1 MQNFTLHIKYFDI
14 KGYNPI
20 FGIYWSVHIKE
31 NEKVDLDSF
40 ILKTPYNDKLSDQF
54 SHNTLPSPHSKW
66 LKLNPIHSEGRR
78 GEGRKTYAK
87 FQGYISCI

>member
-40 ILKTPYNDKLSDQF
+40 ILKTPYNDKLQVVPTKAIF
-54 SHNTLPSPHSKW
+54 GKINTLSRG
-66 LKLNPIHSEGRR
+66 LVVTGRQVDR
-78 GEGRKTYAK
+78 
-87 FQGYISCI
+87 